1 MCNTWSCPMCK
12 SFYVG
17 QCARRYL
24 LSIHLCAMHVRLWQ
38 CNVQCVIHTNNHATM
53 LDVHVCQCETLTQI
67 WWYSKFNVQF
77 SMINDQCLMFALQ
90 LLLLEPN
97 PTPPFLHSAAI
108 ARILMLNSYYAK
120 QNILID
126 LHINKY
132 KYKIEGANTNQRS
145 SWKGAGAAI
154 LARSPSGG

>member
-1 MCNTWSCPMCK
+1 
-12 SFYVG
+12 
-17 QCARRYL
+17 
-24 LSIHLCAMHVRLWQ
+24 
-38 CNVQCVIHTNNHATM
+38 
-53 LDVHVCQCETLTQI
+53 
-67 WWYSKFNVQF
+67 
-77 SMINDQCLMFALQ
+77 MFDLQ

-97 PTPPFLHSAAI
+97 PTLPFLHSAAFLQLAI

-120 QNILID
+120 QNIMID

-132 KYKIEGANTNQRS
+132 KYKTEGANTNQRS